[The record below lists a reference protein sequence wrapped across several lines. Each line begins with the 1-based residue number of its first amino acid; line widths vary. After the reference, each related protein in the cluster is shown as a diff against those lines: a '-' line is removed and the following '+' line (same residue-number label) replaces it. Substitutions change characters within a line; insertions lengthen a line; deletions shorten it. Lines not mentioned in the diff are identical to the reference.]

1 MTLKNILK
9 KIKIVF
15 GEPLFVRLE
24 WMEENL
30 LQ

>member
-1 MTLKNILK
+1 MTPKNILK

-15 GEPLFVRLE
+15 GESLFALLE
-24 WMEENL
+24 CLGQDL